1 MRFTFMESMCDP
13 SHYQPLA
20 VAAEAAG
27 FDGFGL
33 ADSIMFPKES
43 DTRYPYLASGNR
55 EFIGASPMI
64 EPFVLG
70 ATLAGATSTIEFVTF
85 VAKLAVRNPVL
96 TAKTVSSLAVMSNNR
111 FRFGVGLSP
120 WPEDFEVCGM
130 PWEKRGRRMD
140 EQIEIIRGLLS
151 GEYFAYDGEFHD
163 LREIKINPVP
173 TEPVPIYIGGHSDAA
188 LKRAALIGDGWMHA
202 GGDAD
207 ALEPLLA
214 KLQRFREECGTVE
227 KPFATYVISMDAYTP
242 DGIER
247 LAEAGVTDVV
257 VGFRDVYD
265 PSTQSMSV
273 QEKIDALSGYAEFM
287 IKGAN

>member
-1 MRFTFMESMCDP
+1 MRFTLMESMCDP

-20 VAAEAAG
+20 IAAEEASY
-27 FDGFGL
+27 DGFGL

-43 DTRYPYLASGNR
+43 DTRYPYLASGDR

-64 EPFVLG
+64 EPFIL
-70 ATLAGATSTIEFVTF
+70 AANLAGATSKIEFVTF

-96 TAKTVSSLAVMSNNR
+96 TAKMVSSLAVISNDR
-111 FRFGVGLSP
+111 FQFGVGLSP

-140 EQIEIIRGLLS
+140 EQIEIIRGLLT
-151 GEYFAYDGEFHD
+151 GEYFTYKGDFHD
-163 LREIKINPVP
+163 LREIKINPIP
-173 TEPVPIYIGGHSDAA
+173 SGPVPIYIGGHSDAA
-188 LKRAALIGDGWMHA
+188 LKRAALVGDGWMHA
-202 GGDAD
+202 GGDND
-207 ALEPLLA
+207 ALDPLLE
-214 KLQRFREECGTVE
+214 KLQGFREEYGTTE

-242 DGIER
+242 EGIER
-247 LAEAGVTDVV
+247 LEKAGITDVV

-265 PSTQSMSV
+265 RSTQGMGV

-287 IKGAN
+287 IKGAS

>member
-1 MRFTFMESMCDP
+1 MRFTLMESMCDP
-13 SHYQPLA
+13 SHYKPLA
-20 VAAEAAG
+20 IAAETAG
-27 FDGFGL
+27 YDGFGL

-43 DTRYPYLASGNR
+43 DTLYPYLASGDR
-55 EFIGASPMI
+55 QFIGASPMI
-64 EPFVLG
+64 EPFILG
-70 ATLAGATSTIEFVTF
+70 ANLAGATSTIEFVTF

-111 FRFGVGLSP
+111 FGFGVGLSP
-120 WPEDFEVCGM
+120 WPEDFEVCDM
-130 PWEKRGRRMD
+130 PWEKRGRRMN

-151 GEYFAYDGEFHD
+151 GEYFAYKGEFHD

-173 TEPVPIYIGGHSDAA
+173 TEQVPIYIGGHTDAA

-202 GGDAD
+202 GGDND
-207 ALEPLLA
+207 ELEPLLE
-214 KLQRFREECGTVE
+214 KLQRFRDEYGTAG

-247 LAEAGVTDVV
+247 LEKAGVTDVV

-265 PSTQSMSV
+265 PSSQSMGI
-273 QEKIDALSGYAEFM
+273 QEKIDALNGYAEFT
-287 IKGAN
+287 IKGAS

>member
-1 MRFTFMESMCDP
+1 MRFTLMESMCDP

-20 VAAEAAG
+20 IAAEAAG
-27 FDGFGL
+27 YDGFGL

-43 DTRYPYLASGNR
+43 DTRYPYLASGDR
-55 EFIGASPMI
+55 QFIGASPMI
-64 EPFVLG
+64 EPFILG
-70 ATLAGATSTIEFVTF
+70 ASLAGVTSTIEIVTF

-120 WPEDFEVCGM
+120 WPEDFEVCDM
-130 PWEKRGRRMD
+130 PWENRGKRMD

-151 GEYFAYDGEFHD
+151 GTYFAYKGDFHD

-173 TEPVPIYIGGHSDAA
+173 TAPVPIYIGGHSDAA

-202 GGDAD
+202 GGDND
-207 ALEPLLA
+207 PLEPLLE
-214 KLQRFREECGTVE
+214 KLQRFREGYGAAD
-227 KPFATYVISMDAYTP
+227 KPFAIYVISMDAYTP

-247 LAEAGVTDVV
+247 LEKVGVTDVV

-265 PSTQSMSV
+265 SSTQSMGV
-273 QEKIDALSGYAEFM
+273 QEKIDALNGYAEFM
-287 IKGAN
+287 IKGAS